1 MDSITFFNARKNDE
15 RDYYNVEKIIVHNNG
30 STISYDPMGLLVDQ
44 PHTDSYEII
53 TRDGHRTMLS
63 NEWIPNHAN

>member
-15 RDYYNVEKIIVHNNG
+15 RDFYDVEKIIVHNG
-30 STISYDPMGLLVDQ
+30 DSAIPYDTMGLLMDQ
-44 PHTDSYEII
+44 PHAKSYEII